1 MKIVYLSLPIS
12 LIFLNGCQSL
22 EGITPE
28 KVSKFS
34 SPNEL
39 VLKMKLNGSDNKG
52 KDYVYVWDNK
62 GDISNPNSL
71 IPKTSLNLFC
81 QNQNGKFDRIESSPM
96 DQVRDPY
103 ARNLLKK
110 YNVDEAVGGF
120 RCNLPNNKSWGVLIE
135 PISERATD
143 SKSYTFRYVKLKTE
157 IMPAS
162 EITGFYFKRQ
172 VQKDIEQSRQRALNE
187 KYQAQEKVK
196 QQTYTNFLNSNKPTS
211 KNIGSKVCKD
221 VTLNFPTNLYVLGQ
235 LQYEK
240 ANGVA
245 VGSLEQFSNDGKNI
259 KISLRGWLTNTGG
272 IQASPSVHFDGIPLE
287 AGRNIWENAYG
298 WYLCK

>member
-1 MKIVYLSLPIS
+1 MKKIYIISALSLVI
-12 LIFLNGCQSL
+12 LNGCQTIES
-22 EGITPE
+22 ITPE
-28 KVSKFS
+28 KVSKYS
-34 SPNEL
+34 TPNDL

-143 SKSYTFRYVKLKTE
+143 SKSYTFRCVKLKTE

>member
-12 LIFLNGCQSL
+12 LIFLSGCQTIES
-22 EGITPE
+22 ITPE

-135 PISERATD
+135 PIREVD
-143 SKSYTFRYVKLKTE
+143 QE
-157 IMPAS
+157 I
-162 EITGFYFKRQ
+162 
-172 VQKDIEQSRQRALNE
+172 
-187 KYQAQEKVK
+187 
-196 QQTYTNFLNSNKPTS
+196 
-211 KNIGSKVCKD
+211 
-221 VTLNFPTNLYVLGQ
+221 
-235 LQYEK
+235 
-240 ANGVA
+240 
-245 VGSLEQFSNDGKNI
+245 
-259 KISLRGWLTNTGG
+259 
-272 IQASPSVHFDGIPLE
+272 
-287 AGRNIWENAYG
+287 
-298 WYLCK
+298 

>member
-1 MKIVYLSLPIS
+1 MKKIYIISALSLVI
-12 LIFLNGCQSL
+12 LNGCQTIES
-22 EGITPE
+22 ITPE
-28 KVSKFS
+28 KVSKYS
-34 SPNEL
+34 TPNDL

-71 IPKTSLNLFC
+71 IPKTSLSLFC

-110 YNVDEAVGGF
+110 YKVDEAVGGF
-120 RCNLPNNKSWGVLIE
+120 RCSLPNNKSWGVLIE

-157 IMPAS
+157 IMS
-162 EITGFYFKRQ
+162 SSDITSFYFKHQ

-187 KYQAQEKVK
+187 KYQAQEKAK